1 MTLVLT
7 TQNLQIQQ
15 PFQDKEKGFA
25 EPRVAGQAIIADP
38 ALFMYKYLN
47 ENTNYGRKHIFCN
60 NCINLFFARKLL
72 RIFAADLKNNR

>member
-1 MTLVLT
+1 LVNKVLFN
-7 TQNLQIQQ
+7 NLV
-15 PFQDKEKGFA
+15 PDKEKGFA

-60 NCINLFFARKLL
+60 NCINLFFL
-72 RIFAADLKNNR
+72 